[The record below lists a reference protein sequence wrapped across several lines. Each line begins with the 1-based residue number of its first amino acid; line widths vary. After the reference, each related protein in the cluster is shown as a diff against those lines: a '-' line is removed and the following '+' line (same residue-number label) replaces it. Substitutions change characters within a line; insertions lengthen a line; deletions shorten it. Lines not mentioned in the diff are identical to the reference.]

1 MKKLNNIKKEK
12 ELSDMSQ
19 MEAKELEIVKTK
31 SFLMQFFYASYK
43 SSNDLKIQ
51 IQHLMEAGFSL
62 LLTPSLFC
70 VCIFAMYFIIGF
82 GIRYGPETAEL
93 WLLQFVSSILTTFI
107 ICDPLV
113 IFVKCAI
120 IPTAVHKF
128 VLSHPDLLSVGTASA
143 GAPAFMGASIGIL
156 GATGQAAIA
165 LGMGAAAAI
174 GGAAGAA
181 ASRWRK
187 KDYLKLM
194 KMVSMHPTT
203 HMRSII

>member
-1 MKKLNNIKKEK
+1 
-12 ELSDMSQ
+12 MSQ
-19 MEAKELEIVKTK
+19 REIVELEVVKRK
-31 SFLMQFFYASYK
+31 NFLMQYFYASYK
-43 SSNDLKIQ
+43 SNNDPKNSDPVPYGGWIFFVVDT
-51 IQHLMEAGFSL
+51 IA
-62 LLTPSLFC
+62 FC

-113 IFVKCAI
+113 IFIKCAI

-156 GATGQAAIA
+156 GATGQAAVA
-165 LGMGAAAAI
+165 LGMGAAAV
-174 GGAAGAA
+174 GGAVGAA

-187 KDYLKLM
+187 KRLLTDHENGFSASNDAHEKHKLSSLDISTDN
-194 KMVSMHPTT
+194 KKKEAG
-203 HMRSII
+203 

>member
-1 MKKLNNIKKEK
+1 
-12 ELSDMSQ
+12 
-19 MEAKELEIVKTK
+19 
-31 SFLMQFFYASYK
+31 
-43 SSNDLKIQ
+43 
-51 IQHLMEAGFSL
+51 
-62 LLTPSLFC
+62 
-70 VCIFAMYFIIGF
+70 MYFIIGF

-93 WLLQFVSSILTTFI
+93 WLIQFISSILTTFC

-113 IFVKCAI
+113 IFIKCAI

-128 VLSHPDLLSVGTASA
+128 ILSHPDLLSVGTASA

-165 LGMGAAAAI
+165 LGMGAAAV
-174 GGAAGAA
+174 GGAVGAA

-203 HMRSII
+203 HMRSIS